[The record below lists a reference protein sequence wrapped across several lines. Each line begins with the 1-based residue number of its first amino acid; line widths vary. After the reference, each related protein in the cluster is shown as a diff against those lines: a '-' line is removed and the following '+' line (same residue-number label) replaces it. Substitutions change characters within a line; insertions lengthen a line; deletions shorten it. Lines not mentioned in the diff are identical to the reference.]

1 MLIKGGSTN
10 YGQEIGIL
18 MLDTIF
24 PRIPGDIGNACSY
37 NFPVRYKV
45 VKGAKTDKIMGDE
58 PDLDMLDP
66 FIQAAQELEREG
78 VKAITTICGFLSAFQ
93 K

>member
-1 MLIKGGSTN
+1 MFLKGGFTN

-24 PRIPGDIGNACSY
+24 PRIPGDIGNAYSY

-45 VKGAKTDKIMGDE
+45 VKGAITDKIMGDE
-58 PDLDMLDP
+58 PDLNMLQL
-66 FIQAAQELEREG
+66 FIQAAQELERRI
-78 VKAITTICGFLSAFQ
+78 V
-93 K
+93 